1 MSTVAA
7 IWASPNS
14 NADIPIQ
21 KTIFMSPMYGREHS
35 WRCAGLHQLMEYLPG
50 LSLLLHKSNKVQLLL
65 IAHVEESDRFD
76 DFIE

>member
-1 MSTVAA
+1 
-7 IWASPNS
+7 
-14 NADIPIQ
+14 
-21 KTIFMSPMYGREHS
+21 MSPMYGREHS